1 MDFKK
6 DYGQALLIFVF
17 GLLSLVVVD
26 YLIRQFAGSPNN
38 LGMPEMVW
46 FAFQVIISL
55 VSLFV
60 FIKNIKTLP
69 ISNKIISSLLLLL
82 IGAVVYICVIY
93 GYVFSTQIDGF

>member
-46 FAFQVIISL
+46 FALQVIISL
-55 VSLFV
+55 VSLLFLSKIFKRFPSV
-60 FIKNIKTLP
+60 RRYSAACCYYSSGRLC
-69 ISNKIISSLLLLL
+69 ISALFMAMCFLRR
-82 IGAVVYICVIY
+82 
-93 GYVFSTQIDGF
+93 